1 MEIWVVKERQ
11 AGAHGPVEGG
21 GRWACVLLSHC
32 PALPLPVSLE
42 ALPLTEVPPPPSS
55 GLLLGKAAI
64 GSLFLKGS
72 FKHTVCSPEIRLCLQ
87 RSRKLILAAQGS
99 VLIFADFTHLL
110 LAVYLAVFE
119 HRYGLGLEQQ
129 IPWKHLPGVYA
140 WAVVKHRLGA
150 KRKRVSRE
158 REMEVLLQSHM
169 ERETLSAPMLCPGQC
184 HCPAVLVLVLGER
197 TGYRCSVTSPESWV

>member
-1 MEIWVVKERQ
+1 MVKEGQ
-11 AGAHGPVEGG
+11 AGARGRGEGG
-21 GRWACVLLSHC
+21 GRRACVLLSHC

-64 GSLFLKGS
+64 GSLLLKS
-72 FKHTVCSPEIRLCLQ
+72 IFTHTVCSPEICLCLQ

-99 VLIFADFTHLL
+99 VLIFADFSHLL

-119 HRYGLGLEQQ
+119 HRYGLGLERQ

-140 WAVVKHRLGA
+140 CACVKHGLGA

-158 REMEVLLQSHM
+158 REKGVLLQSHM
-169 ERETLSAPMLCPGQC
+169 EGETLRHQC
-184 HCPAVLVLVLGER
+184 CAQASVIALLSWFSYWEKGR
-197 TGYRCSVTSPESWV
+197 GTGAQ